1 MLCGLE
7 TLTERL
13 FIIGRWPD
21 GVTWGSAFPK
31 IPATR
36 EELQSLS
43 SRADLAPGGRL
54 HIGLILARVLQ
65 SEQLNVT
72 G

>member
-21 GVTWGSAFPK
+21 GVTWGLALPK

-36 EELQSLS
+36 EELQGLS
-43 SRADLAPGGRL
+43 SRADSAPEEGCTSGSYL
-54 HIGLILARVLQ
+54 PG
-65 SEQLNVT
+65 SCNLNSST
-72 G
+72 